1 MYAISS
7 GLKARIRLPRLGRVG
22 RRAEDQDAQVFF
34 DVVKAVLDPGRHED
48 QAAGLDRPVLAFDFY
63 LASPADH
70 VIDLVLSVGVLAIGL
85 AFRPEGQADA
95 HLVRGQEVDGA
106 VAIVIA
112 SLGIKVGYVE
122 CFHCSK
128 IPSPCYRATPSGLS

>member
-22 RRAEDQDAQVFF
+22 RRPEAQDAQVFF
-34 DVVKAVLDPGRHED
+34 DVVKAVLDAGRHED

-95 HLVRGQEVDGA
+95 QLVRGQEVDVAVPTGIPRLRIRAGA
-106 VAIVIA
+106 VHAFT
-112 SLGIKVGYVE
+112 GPK
-122 CFHCSK
+122 
-128 IPSPCYRATPSGLS
+128 